1 MQAVPLLAM
10 PAGQGPV
17 GIIMKVSM
25 PALTTGRPMVIET
38 DFSQHLFTRASI
50 GARPKTAAT
59 QAAFAAQAEAQA
71 VALPA
76 LNPLGL
82 ARSLPG

>member
-1 MQAVPLLAM
+1 VPLLAM
-10 PAGQGPV
+10 PAGQGPA
-17 GIIMKVSM
+17 GSILKVSM
-25 PALTTGRPMVIET
+25 PALPAGRPMVFAT
-38 DFSQHLFTRASI
+38 DFSQHLFTRRPVV

-76 LNPLGL
+76 LTPSGL